1 MGSLT
6 WSDAFHVRRG
16 GGRGVDSF
24 ALEEV
29 GREGVIFLYAQQPT
43 IATAD
48 ASRGGEPNVVVEEG
62 ELNVVW

>member
-1 MGSLT
+1 MRE
-6 WSDAFHVRRG
+6 RRG
-16 GGRGVDSF
+16 GEGDSF
-24 ALEEV
+24 SLEEV

-48 ASRGGEPNVVVEEG
+48 AGRGGEPNVVVEEG

>member
-1 MGSLT
+1 M
-6 WSDAFHVRRG
+6 RRG
-16 GGRGVDSF
+16 GGRGADSF

-29 GREGVIFLYAQQPT
+29 GREGVIVLYAQQPT

-48 ASRGGEPNVVVEEG
+48 AGRGGEPNVVVEEG